1 MNDKYILTD
10 ETIKI
15 DGHVLHRIKAIKNFS
30 DVIKGDLGGYIESD
44 KNLSIS
50 GDAWI
55 YDNAVVYGNAKVFDN
70 AVVSGDAKVYGNAW
84 VYGDAW
90 VCGKY
95 KGDGDMNMNKLKEKV
110 ALKYIDLDV
119 KRDEKGFIKEVYLY
133 LKYLEEN
140 ERGMYEHKFENIY
153 LPIVTDELPTLKPG
167 SFLNFLL
174 DIGVGDCLF
183 NPKDHTVRVIEEK
196 SKEMTLDEIERIL
209 GHKVKIVKEKGEK

>member
-50 GDAWI
+50 GDAWVF
-55 YDNAVVYGNAKVFDN
+55 DNAVVYGFDN
-70 AVVSGDAKVYGNAW
+70 AVVSGDTVVSGNAE
-84 VYGDAW
+84 VY
-90 VCGKY
+90 GKY
-95 KGDGDMNMNKLKEKV
+95 KGDGDMNKLKERV
-110 ALKYIDLDV
+110 ALKHIDLDV

-153 LPIVTDELPTLKPG
+153 LPIVTDKLPTLKPG
-167 SFLNFLL
+167 CFLNFLL
-174 DIGVGDCLF
+174 DIGVGDCLI

-209 GHKVKIVKEKGEK
+209 GHKVKIVKEKGEN